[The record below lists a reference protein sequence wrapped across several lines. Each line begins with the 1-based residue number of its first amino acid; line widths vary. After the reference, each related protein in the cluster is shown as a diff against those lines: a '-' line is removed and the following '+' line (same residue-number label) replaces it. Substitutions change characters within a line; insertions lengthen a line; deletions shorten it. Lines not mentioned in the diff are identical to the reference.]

1 MVLSPLPA
9 HESILREITKMLTTV
24 LATMP
29 ISQKIMN
36 RTVVGNT
43 PFIGQSIFAIPDLMV
58 LTAHRGSLKERQR
71 WIMECAF
78 SQKDEDAMQR
88 LQQYICDDPDILVVG
103 KIVIKQAST
112 YHSPGSNVNLA
123 TQLRLAPLVTFSEWL
138 AFRSDEDEFGQV
150 EVDDFSWFSLA
161 YAEIHLWV
169 RSPGNSAI
177 NLDCLDGNSY
187 ASGVRD
193 LCRISLYA
201 NDMFNLHM

>member
-9 HESILREITKMLTTV
+9 HESILREITKMLTTI

-29 ISQKIMN
+29 ISEKIMN

-43 PFIGQSIFAIPDLMV
+43 PFIGQSIFGIPDLMV

-71 WIMECAF
+71 WIMECTF

-88 LQQYICDDPDILVVG
+88 LQQYIHDDPDILVVG
-103 KIVIKQAST
+103 KIVIKQATT
-112 YHSPGSNVNLA
+112 YRSPGSNVNLA

-138 AFRSDEDEFGQV
+138 ALRSDEDEFGQV
-150 EVDDFSWFSLA
+150 EVDDFTWFSLA
-161 YAEIHLWV
+161 HAEIHLWV

-177 NLDCLDGNSY
+177 NLNCLDGNSY
-187 ASGVRD
+187 ACGVRD
-193 LCRISLYA
+193 LC
-201 NDMFNLHM
+201 